1 MTVVFRVGDVLRAR
15 ERVRAR
21 ARSGVLEALSSACCC
36 LDGVVG
42 IGMEGVLM
50 SLTAALLSVAGV
62 DSPTSSSR
70 TERGLL
76 LVPASGGG
84 I

>member
-1 MTVVFRVGDVLRAR
+1 VVFRVGDVLRAR
-15 ERVRAR
+15 ERARERVRD
-21 ARSGVLEALSSACCC
+21 RSGVLEALSSACCC

-62 DSPTSSSR
+62 DSPTSPR
-70 TERGLL
+70 TEGGLL
-76 LVPASGGG
+76 LIPASGGG